1 MKKFS
6 EWVEM
11 VREAELLEKSELQKS
26 YQDYFQ
32 GKLDKFGVK
41 SPADLSDEKK
51 KEFFNEI
58 AKEWEAGKG
67 VKESYIKEGEVKAEK
82 PAKNEAG
89 GNNFNPVTDKAE
101 TPTKE
106 GGVKKADAA
115 KDEEK
120 AGQEAKDAISKPT
133 EGEVEQ
139 AAAPKEGEPGGDNFK
154 ADDKAETHEK

>member
-11 VREAELLEKSELQKS
+11 VREAELLEKSDLQKS
-26 YQDYFQ
+26 YQEYFKK
-32 GKLDKFGVK
+32 KLEKFGAK
-41 SPADLSDEKK
+41 SPADLNDEQK

-58 AKEWEAGKG
+58 SKEWEAGKG
-67 VKESYIKEGEVKAEK
+67 VKESYIQEGEVKAEK

-89 GNNFNPVTDKAE
+89 GDNFDPAKDKAE

-106 GGVKKADAA
+106 GGIKKAEAPKKEEAA
-115 KDEEK
+115 
-120 AGQEAKDAISKPT
+120 GVEAKDA
-133 EGEVEQ
+133 
-139 AAAPKEGEPGGDNFK
+139 AAAPKEGEVKKASAPKKNEPGGENFK